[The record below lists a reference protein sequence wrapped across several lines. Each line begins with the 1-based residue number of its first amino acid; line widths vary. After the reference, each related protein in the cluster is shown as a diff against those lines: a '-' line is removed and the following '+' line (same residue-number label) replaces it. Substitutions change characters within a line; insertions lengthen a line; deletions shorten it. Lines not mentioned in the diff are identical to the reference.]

1 MANWIEKQRCILDF
15 TLSSLLRRK
24 GKNLSLLMVY
34 TLVVFMTG
42 SAMFFTQA
50 MKREASLIL
59 EHAPEMVVQRLLVG
73 RYDPIPTDYVEK
85 IRKIRGV
92 ISAGPRL
99 WGYYYDPVVG
109 ANYTLMVPRNNDS
122 APARG
127 EIIIG
132 NGISRSKGVYR
143 GDMISFRG
151 YDGPVR
157 SFTVREEMSDESE
170 LVSADLILISDVDFR
185 DLFGFPASRA
195 TDIVVTVRNPKELTT
210 IAKKIAELLPDTR
223 PIIRDEMV
231 RTYDSVFDWRG
242 GIFIVLLMMALL
254 AFVIFAWEKASGL
267 SADEK
272 REIGILKAIGW
283 ETSDVI
289 AVKAYE
295 GLLVSFFSF
304 TIGILSAYGHVFLSS
319 AFLFAPVL
327 KGWSVLYPVFKI
339 TPFIDPYQIAIL
351 FFLTVAPYTVAT
363 IVPSWRAA
371 IIDPDSVMR
380 S

>member
-1 MANWIEKQRCILDF
+1 MASWIEKNRSILDF

-24 GKNLSLLMVY
+24 GKNLSLLAVY
-34 TLVVFMTG
+34 TLVVFMLG
-42 SAMFFTQA
+42 SAMFLTQA

-59 EHAPEMVVQRLLVG
+59 KDAPEIVVQRMLGG

-92 ISAGPRL
+92 ISAAPRL

-109 ANYTLMVPRNNDS
+109 ANYTLMVPRNGV
-122 APARG
+122 PPG
-127 EIIIG
+127 EKIVIG
-132 NGISRSKGVYR
+132 NGVSRSRMIYR
-143 GDMISFRG
+143 GDIISFRG
-151 YDGPVR
+151 YDGISR
-157 SFTVREEMSDESE
+157 NFTVEGEISPESE
-170 LVSADLILISDVDFR
+170 LVSSDLILMAEADFR
-185 DLFGFPASRA
+185 ELFGFPASLA
-195 TDIVVTVRNPKELTT
+195 TDIVVTVRNKKELLT
-210 IAKKIAELLPDTR
+210 IARKVAELFPDTR

-242 GIFIVLLMMALL
+242 GIIVILLLMALL
-254 AFVIFAWEKASGL
+254 AFVIFAWEKGSGL

-272 REIGILKAIGW
+272 REIGVLKAIGW

-289 AVKAYE
+289 TVKAYE

-304 TIGILSAYGHVFLSS
+304 TIGILTAYGHVFFFS
-319 AFLFAPVL
+319 AFLFVPAL
-327 KGWSVLYPVFKI
+327 KGWSVLYPDFRI
-339 TPFIDPYQIAIL
+339 TPFIDPYQVAVL
-351 FFLTVAPYTVAT
+351 FFLTVVPYTVAT

>member
-1 MANWIEKQRCILDF
+1 MASWIEKNRSILDF
-15 TLSSLLRRK
+15 TLASLLRRK
-24 GKNLSLLMVY
+24 GKNLSLFAVY
-34 TLVVFMTG
+34 TLVVFMLG
-42 SAMFFTQA
+42 SAMFLTQA

-59 EHAPEMVVQRLLVG
+59 KDAPEIVVQRMLGG
-73 RYDPIPTDYVEK
+73 RYDPIPMDYVEK
-85 IRKIRGV
+85 IREIRGV
-92 ISAGPRL
+92 ISAAPRL

-109 ANYTLMVPRNNDS
+109 ANYTLMVPRNGV
-122 APARG
+122 PPG
-127 EIIIG
+127 GQIIIG
-132 NGISRSKGVYR
+132 NGVSRSRMVYR
-143 GDMISFRG
+143 GDILSFRG
-151 YDGPVR
+151 FDGISR
-157 SFTVREEMSDESE
+157 NFTVEGDISPESE
-170 LVSADLILISDVDFR
+170 LVSADLILMAEADFR
-185 DLFGFPASRA
+185 ELFGFRAALA
-195 TDIVVTVRNPKELTT
+195 TDIVVTVRNKKELLT
-210 IAKKIAELLPDTR
+210 IARKVAELLPDTR

-242 GIFIVLLMMALL
+242 GIVVVLLMMALL

-295 GLLVSFFSF
+295 GLLISFFSF
-304 TIGILSAYGHVFLSS
+304 TVGILTAYGHVFFFS
-319 AFLFAPVL
+319 AFLFVPAL
-327 KGWSVLYPVFKI
+327 KGWSVLYPDFRI
-339 TPFIDPYQIAIL
+339 TPFIDPYQVAVL
-351 FFLTVAPYTVAT
+351 FFLTVVPYTIAT